1 MVFLP
6 CRRIHLL
13 NEQNSERSGRASKLQ
28 RTNRRQQR
36 LALNLRRWS
45 KYRSGIALRERKSC
59 ISLRLFYYSARSYM
73 RVREVV
79 EVPEDSPE
87 VKKWPIWRTQDE
99 ISQPSAS
106 TSSVAEEPTAASAGV
121 ESTAPSTPA
130 AARTTPPAGKRPG
143 PRKPKAQLAELPGR
157 GATKAKK
164 LTTLDKSVMDWKA
177 HVQSSESAGLQD
189 ELEANRRGGGY
200 LEKVDFLQRVEERKD
215 AVFEAAKAGKRRRT

>member
-1 MVFLP
+1 MVFLS
-6 CRRIHLL
+6 CRGIHLL
-13 NEQNSERSGRASKLQ
+13 NEQNSELSGRASKLQ
-28 RTNRRQQR
+28 RTHRRQRR

-45 KYRSGIALRERKSC
+45 KYRSSIALPERKSC
-59 ISLRLFYYSARSYM
+59 ILPRVFYYSARSDT

-87 VKKWPIWRTQDE
+87 AKKWPLWRTQDE

-106 TSSVAEEPTAASAGV
+106 TPSAAEELAVASAGV
-121 ESTAPSTPA
+121 KSTAASTPA
-130 AARTTPPAGKRPG
+130 AGTTPPVGKRPG
-143 PRKPKAQLAELPGR
+143 PRKPKARLAELPGR

-177 HVQSSESAGLQD
+177 HVQSSESTRLQD